1 MSLCWR
7 AHCSSRWR
15 SAHTPRPDP
24 PRPYSDRPRFPCWGS
39 CSSLADSTRERA
51 FGRSGHAELPCP
63 SAQIAFQTRT
73 RSGTRAHSS
82 TTLILKQHHHFAYDR
97 ASRKYD
103 ETVAAVQR
111 QNGTATS
118 CKSRLC
124 GAVPYSRR
132 GSIFCAGPSRRK
144 TKPLWGSSACGRQA
158 DPPVT
163 ETLQPEAIKRMN
175 QMNFVQ
181 TKRSRPKPAAV
192 PARRDQRH
200 RVQGRALVRRCAP
213 PSKMRTVFEK

>member
-111 QNGTATS
+111 QAVNLAYAEPCLT
-118 CKSRLC
+118 R
-124 GAVPYSRR
+124 GAALFFVRVLPAGRR
-132 GSIFCAGPSRRK
+132 
-144 TKPLWGSSACGRQA
+144 
-158 DPPVT
+158 
-163 ETLQPEAIKRMN
+163 N
-175 QMNFVQ
+175 
-181 TKRSRPKPAAV
+181 RSGDRAPAAD
-192 PARRDQRH
+192 RLIRLLR
-200 RVQGRALVRRCAP
+200 RRCSPRQLNA
-213 PSKMRTVFEK
+213 